1 MDRATHRRGK
11 AGKFNIL
18 GIALVEKSSDLKE
31 IKQKWRTFKEN
42 YERKVCQEIRDNKDA
57 EMFCKN
63 CKRFIPAGRYL
74 NHMIKYNYCK
84 NVDRHVKFENFKAD
98 FMTK

>member
-1 MDRATHRRGK
+1 M
-11 AGKFNIL
+11 
-18 GIALVEKSSDLKE
+18 VEKSTDLKE
-31 IKQKWRTFKEN
+31 IKEKWKTFKEN
-42 YERKVCQEIRDNKDA
+42 YERKVRQEIRDNKDA
-57 EMFCKN
+57 EIFCKN

-74 NHMIKYNYCK
+74 NYMIKYNYHK